1 MLYFYI
7 LPLTIFI
14 IASVLLFF
22 MNQSFLKNNL
32 EKGYFE
38 KLNFL
43 GSFFKMEL
51 SKQKSFKELE
61 LLKDGIVKELYGS
74 KDVIYYAFRI
84 NKEDL
89 WSWESK
95 YEGFLPIFGFSPKK
109 ELSVRVLKTPVGR
122 VYELNV
128 KGVVEGKEVIFT
140 VGFMQEYSAMLKRM
154 HIRILVIFNIL
165 IAVFLFLYYIKIMEY
180 NTSVV
185 EREKIIEK
193 ERREKKIFKT
203 LSVLSMALSHELRN
217 PLNTLYLIFEKL
229 GVEKESEKVQEL
241 IKRGGE
247 EIERIKRFTRS
258 FEMLIKK
265 EAGDGNNNISQAKES
280 VDLNILIFSLLNNL
294 EREYQVN
301 LSLKENGENLVVEG
315 DQELLSILFY
325 YLIKGFCEGAGKNGF
340 VSIVIDSDKR
350 EITIKGSGKTK
361 FFEVI
366 HMDTDE
372 KLEKI
377 GTKGVEDTAFLVKKI
392 VEFHRWKI
400 EHFSYEL
407 GDMIILKV

>member
-7 LPLTIFI
+7 FPLTIFI
-14 IASVLLFF
+14 IASVLLFII
-22 MNQSFLKNNL
+22 NQSFLKSNL

-38 KLNFL
+38 KLKFL

-51 SKQKSFKELE
+51 SKQKSFKELS
-61 LLKDGIVKELYGS
+61 LLKNSIVKKLYIS
-74 KDVIYYAFRI
+74 KDVIYYAFRV
-84 NKEDL
+84 NRENL

-95 YEGFLPIFGFSPKK
+95 YEGFLPIFGFSPQKN
-109 ELSVRVLKTPVGR
+109 LSVRVLKTPVGR

-128 KGVVEGKEVIFT
+128 NGVVEGKEVLFT
-140 VGFMQEYSAMLKRM
+140 VGFIQEYSAMLKIM
-154 HIRILVIFNIL
+154 HIRILIIFNIL

-180 NTSVV
+180 NASVV
-185 EREKIIEK
+185 DREKIIEK
-193 ERREKKIFKT
+193 ERREKKIFRT

-229 GVEKESEKVQEL
+229 GVEKENEKVMEL

-265 EAGDGNNNISQAKES
+265 EAGDEDNNISQANES
-280 VDLNILIFSLLNNL
+280 VDLNTLIFSLLNNL
-294 EREYQVN
+294 EREYQIN
-301 LSLKENGENLVVEG
+301 LSLKENGENLVVGG

-325 YLIKGFCEGAGKNGF
+325 YLIKGFCEGVGKDGF

-350 EITIKGSGKTK
+350 EIIFKGSGKNK
-361 FFEVI
+361 FSKVI
-366 HMDTDE
+366 YMDNDE

-377 GTKGVEDTAFLVKKI
+377 RTKEIEDTVFLVKKI
-392 VEFHRWKI
+392 VEFHRWKMK
-400 EHFSYEL
+400 HSSYEL
-407 GDMIILKV
+407 GDIIILKV